1 MPLLVSHLLWQSRAV
16 PFAGF
21 LQIGVSS
28 LAQRRTVVDGVPQQ
42 GDIIKLDLNPRKG
55 HEQQGFRPVIV
66 LSNNIVSQYTNV
78 VIVAPIST
86 TQRKLPLYRN
96 LPDNLNTKGSVLLD
110 QLVTLD
116 YKARSFQ
123 FVEKVPVDFLLQLL
137 SVTQRI
143 FTV

>member
-1 MPLLVSHLLWQSRAV
+1 
-16 PFAGF
+16 
-21 LQIGVSS
+21 
-28 LAQRRTVVDGVPQQ
+28 VVDGVPQQ

-66 LSNNIVSQYTNV
+66 LSNNIISQYTNV
-78 VIVAPIST
+78 VIAAPIST
-86 TQRKLPLYRN
+86 TQRRLPLYRD
-96 LPDNLNTKGSVLLD
+96 LPDNLNTKGTVLLD

-123 FVEKVPVDFLLQLL
+123 FIEKASSDFLLQLL

>member
-1 MPLLVSHLLWQSRAV
+1 
-16 PFAGF
+16 
-21 LQIGVSS
+21 
-28 LAQRRTVVDGVPQQ
+28 VVDGVPQQ

-66 LSNNIVSQYTNV
+66 LSNNIISQYTNV
-78 VIVAPIST
+78 VIAAPISS
-86 TQRKLPLYRN
+86 TQRRLPLYHD
-96 LPDNLNTKGSVLLD
+96 LPDNLNTKGTVLLD

-116 YKARSFQ
+116 YKARSCQ
-123 FVEKVPVDFLLQLL
+123 FIENVPSDFLLQLL

>member
-1 MPLLVSHLLWQSRAV
+1 LVDD
-16 PFAGF
+16 
-21 LQIGVSS
+21 I
-28 LAQRRTVVDGVPQQ
+28 PQQ
-42 GDIIKLDLNPRKG
+42 GDIIKLNLNPRKG
-55 HEQQGFRPVIV
+55 HEQQGFRPIIV
-66 LSNNIVSQYTNV
+66 LNNNIVSLYTNV

-86 TQRKLPLYRN
+86 TQRRLPLYCD
-96 LPDNLNTKGSVLLD
+96 LPDNLITKGTVLLD

-123 FVEKVPVDFLLQLL
+123 FIEKVSVDFLLQLL

>member
-1 MPLLVSHLLWQSRAV
+1 
-16 PFAGF
+16 
-21 LQIGVSS
+21 
-28 LAQRRTVVDGVPQQ
+28 VVDGIPQQ

-86 TQRKLPLYRN
+86 TQRRLPLYRD

-123 FVEKVPVDFLLQLL
+123 FIEKVSVDFLLQLL
-137 SVTQRI
+137 NVTQRI

>member
-1 MPLLVSHLLWQSRAV
+1 
-16 PFAGF
+16 
-21 LQIGVSS
+21 
-28 LAQRRTVVDGVPQQ
+28 VVDGVPQQ

-66 LSNNIVSQYTNV
+66 LSNNIISQYTNV
-78 VIVAPIST
+78 VIAAPIST
-86 TQRKLPLYRN
+86 TQRKLPLYRD
-96 LPDNLNTKGSVLLD
+96 LPDNLNTKGTVLLD

-123 FVEKVPVDFLLQLL
+123 FIEKVTANFLLQLL

-143 FTV
+143 FTL

>member
-1 MPLLVSHLLWQSRAV
+1 
-16 PFAGF
+16 
-21 LQIGVSS
+21 
-28 LAQRRTVVDGVPQQ
+28 VVNDVPQQ

-66 LSNNIVSQYTNV
+66 LSNNIISQYTNV
-78 VIVAPIST
+78 VIAAPIST
-86 TQRKLPLYRN
+86 TQRRLPLYRD
-96 LPDNLNTKGSVLLD
+96 LPDNLNTKGTVLLD

-116 YKARSFQ
+116 YKARSFK
-123 FVEKVPVDFLLQLL
+123 FIEKVSSDFLLQLL

>member
-1 MPLLVSHLLWQSRAV
+1 MVN
-16 PFAGF
+16 
-21 LQIGVSS
+21 
-28 LAQRRTVVDGVPQQ
+28 GVPQQ
-42 GDIIKLDLNPRKG
+42 GDIIKLDLDPRKG

-78 VIVAPIST
+78 VIAAPIST
-86 TQRKLPLYRN
+86 TKRRLPLYRD
-96 LPDNLNTKGSVLLD
+96 LPDNLNTKGTVLLD

-123 FVEKVPVDFLLQLL
+123 FIEKVSSDFLLQLL
-137 SVTQRI
+137 GVTQRI